1 MLAGQGISDLEKIG
15 HELRG
20 DVAVHG
26 LWKRDKTCIFDIVV
40 TDTET
45 KSYEQLSTRSTI
57 KEAARKKKK
66 KYLDV
71 FLEHRQTFIPLSY
84 PVDGM
89 PGKEAKAFEK
99 RIATLLVEKWKR
111 AYREMC
117 GYVRSMIAISIVCS
131 ILLLL
136 YRLCQG
142 QSFWAKFE
150 DRAALKS
157 MHCGN
162 W

>member
-1 MLAGQGISDLEKIG
+1 M
-15 HELRG
+15 
-20 DVAVHG
+20 
-26 LWKRDKTCIFDIVV
+26 
-40 TDTET
+40 
-45 KSYEQLSTRSTI
+45 STRSTI

-66 KYLDV
+66 KKYLDV
-71 FLEHRQTFIPLSY
+71 FLEHQQTFIPLSY

-89 PGKEAKAFEK
+89 ARKEAKAFEK
-99 RIATLLVEKWKR
+99 RIAALLVEKWKQ

-131 ILLLL
+131 NLLLL
-136 YRLCQG
+136 YGLCQG
-142 QSFWAKFE
+142 QSFWAQFE
-150 DRAALKS
+150 DRAALES